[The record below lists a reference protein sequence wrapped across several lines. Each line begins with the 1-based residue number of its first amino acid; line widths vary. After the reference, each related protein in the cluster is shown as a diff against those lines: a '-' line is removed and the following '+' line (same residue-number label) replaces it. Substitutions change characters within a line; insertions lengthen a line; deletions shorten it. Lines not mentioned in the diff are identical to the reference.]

1 MANYVSAYTGPQIDG
16 LLSKVNPL
24 EQSVSQKAPLAML
37 ASSLGEGGVGLIFRY
52 ISEHYRSY
60 FLSFWSHSYGKR
72 SFYSLSSLFWVCLG

>member
-37 ASSLGEGGVGLIFRY
+37 ASSLGEGGVGLIF
-52 ISEHYRSY
+52 
-60 FLSFWSHSYGKR
+60 
-72 SFYSLSSLFWVCLG
+72 